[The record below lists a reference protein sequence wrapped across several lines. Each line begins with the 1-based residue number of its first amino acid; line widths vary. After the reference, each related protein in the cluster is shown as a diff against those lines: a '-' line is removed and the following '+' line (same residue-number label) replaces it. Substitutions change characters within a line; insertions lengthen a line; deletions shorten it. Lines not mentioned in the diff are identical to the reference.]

1 MSPSIFAGLLCG
13 LGLGLGLVLVFT
25 RIPRFRRSTF
35 AARIAPQLRAG
46 RMQSALLT
54 SHDAG
59 GSFGPLG
66 RILAPFVQDLVRR
79 SSSISPMGD
88 ALKKR
93 IARAGLDISVSDFRA
108 QQFLWAGIGLC
119 AALLATILSVPNE
132 NFNPLLSLVMVVGF
146 PICGFSL
153 RDWWLGETIARRAR
167 KILGQFPNVAEL
179 MALSVAAGESTLGSL
194 ERVRRSSEGELPDE
208 FGRVLAEV
216 RAGRALGEAL
226 RSMADRVDQD
236 IMTRFV
242 DAILV
247 ATDRGTPL
255 AQVMR
260 DQAQD
265 VRDAA
270 KRELMETAGKKEV
283 SMLLPVVFGILPL
296 TVIFAVFPG
305 IALFDFSF

>member
-1 MSPSIFAGLLCG
+1 MSANEFAGLLCG
-13 LGLGLGLVLVFT
+13 LGLGSGLFLSLT

-35 AARIAPQLRAG
+35 ADRIAPQLRAG
-46 RMQSALLT
+46 RMHSALL
-54 SHDAG
+54 SSRDVG

-79 SSSISPMGD
+79 SSGISPMGEQ
-88 ALKKR
+88 LKGR
-93 IARAGLDISVSDFRA
+93 IAKAGLELSVSEFRA
-108 QQFLWAGIGLC
+108 QQLMWAGIGLG
-119 AALLATILSVPNE
+119 LAIFFTIVSVPNQ
-132 NFNPLLSLVMVVGF
+132 NFNPMLSLVLVIGL
-146 PICGFSL
+146 PICGFLL
-153 RDWWLGETIARRAR
+153 RDWWLGETISRRAQ

-179 MALSVAAGESTLGSL
+179 MALSVAAGESTLGAL
-194 ERVRRSSEGELPDE
+194 ERVRRSTDGELSEE
-208 FGRVLAEV
+208 FGRVLADV
-216 RAGRALGEAL
+216 RSGRGLGEAL
-226 RSMADRVDQD
+226 RSMAKRVDQD

-270 KRELMETAGKKEV
+270 KRELMETAGKKEL
-283 SMLLPVVFGILPL
+283 SMLFPVVFGILPL

-305 IALFDFSF
+305 ITLFDFSF